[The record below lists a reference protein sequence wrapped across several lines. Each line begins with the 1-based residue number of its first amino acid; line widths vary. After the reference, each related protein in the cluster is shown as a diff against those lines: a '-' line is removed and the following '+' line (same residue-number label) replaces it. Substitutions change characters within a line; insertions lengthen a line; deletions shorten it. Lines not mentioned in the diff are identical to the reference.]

1 MVNLDKLLESQGLY
15 RTAYHTGQSFVWR
28 MLTLKE
34 YRVFKALTNSGA
46 MTITEAYL
54 KVFERCYVGNH
65 LLINENIP
73 VGMLV
78 SIGELIMYISGD
90 CSNETLKNDIATVR
104 NMYPVNNA
112 EEYMK
117 RIIFTAFSGY
127 VVEDLDG
134 WTRPE
139 LLRKFIISESI
150 LQMRGN
156 YEPLNTDDIFNSNE
170 EVERVKKKK
179 PKFNTSRID
188 FDRDND
194 ALRKTQSPMD
204 AEDEMEE
211 LQARKSNKKSSALDP
226 SQLRKLD
233 KRGDSRGS

>member
-117 RIIFTAFSGY
+117 RIIIAGFTVVICSARINPESFPDDYEASTQEMIRWLDAHGFS
-127 VVEDLDG
+127 E
-134 WTRPE
+134 
-139 LLRKFIISESI
+139 
-150 LQMRGN
+150 
-156 YEPLNTDDIFNSNE
+156 
-170 EVERVKKKK
+170 
-179 PKFNTSRID
+179 
-188 FDRDND
+188 
-194 ALRKTQSPMD
+194 
-204 AEDEMEE
+204 
-211 LQARKSNKKSSALDP
+211 
-226 SQLRKLD
+226 
-233 KRGDSRGS
+233 